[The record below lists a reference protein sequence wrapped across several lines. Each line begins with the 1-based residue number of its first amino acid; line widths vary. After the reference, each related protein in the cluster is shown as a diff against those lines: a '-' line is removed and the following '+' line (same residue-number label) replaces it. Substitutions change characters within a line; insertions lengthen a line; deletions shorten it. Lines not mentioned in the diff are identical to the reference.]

1 MPQMRVL
8 AVCGSVL
15 LVPVFFARGA
25 AATEP
30 VQDIGVLP
38 PSQPPPQGQPP
49 PQYPQYQQVPTNP
62 QQQYPQQQ
70 YPQQQYPQYQ
80 PMPAPYRSVRASWRD
95 GDPVPPGYHVEDKP
109 RSGLVT
115 GGLIMVLVPY
125 SIGAFATISAKF
137 GNESTWLLAPVIG
150 PWMTMGQRRYYDC
163 PRSGGGDT
171 LGCAADVFVV
181 MGLIVSG
188 VVQAAGATLLLVGI
202 LNTKPGLVHDEA
214 SLRVRPMT
222 IGSGY
227 GLGLSSGF

>member
-8 AVCGSVL
+8 AICGSAL

-25 AATEP
+25 LATQP
-30 VQDIGVLP
+30 VQDIGVVP
-38 PSQPPPQGQPP
+38 PSQPPPSQP
-49 PQYPQYQQVPTNP
+49 PQYPQYQQVPTYP
-62 QQQYPQQQ
+62 QYPQQQ
-70 YPQQQYPQYQ
+70 PYPQPPQYQ
-80 PMPAPYRSVRASWRD
+80 QMPPPYTTARARSSWRE

-115 GGLIMVLVPY
+115 GGLIMTLVPY
-125 SIGAFATISAKF
+125 SIGAFAAISAKF

-171 LGCAADVFVV
+171 LGCAADVFVA

-188 VVQAAGATLLLVGI
+188 VVQAAGATLLLVGV
-202 LNTKPGLVHDEA
+202 LNTKPGLVRDDTALH
-214 SLRVRPMT
+214 VRPMT
-222 IGSGY
+222 VGSGY
-227 GLGLSSGF
+227 GLGLQSAF